1 MAIGA
6 VRALRRRAIDV
17 PGTVEVVGFD
27 DIELASLVEPPLTT
41 VAQPAFEMG
50 KQAARMLFQTIDG
63 KRQLK
68 KALLLDPKLVV
79 RGTTRP
85 RPI

>member
-1 MAIGA
+1 
-6 VRALRRRAIDV
+6 V

-50 KQAARMLFQTIDG
+50 QQAARMLLWTIAG
-63 KRQLK
+63 KRQLENGV
-68 KALLLDPKLVV
+68 LLDPKLVV

-85 RPI
+85 RANGPAPPPRQ